1 MALVSSALKSL
12 NVLGINSG
20 TSMDGIDAGLFRIG
34 PDNSAAGGSHRDDAC
49 PPLKVEFLFSELIPF
64 EPGFKR
70 NLERFV
76 AGGGRD
82 CDLRTVCL
90 IHSALGEIFAEAALR
105 VVKQARSKGLTVD
118 LIGSHGQTIWHEP
131 RSSNFWGVNTS
142 GTLQLGDPAYVAART
157 GVTTVGDFRTYDMA
171 FGGQGAP
178 LVSFADE
185 VLFGQRGQSIGIL
198 NLGGIANVTVLDGNG
213 QAVMAFDT
221 GPANVLIDEA
231 MRILYQRDYDE
242 NGQVAASGVV
252 NEKYAAQVLKMDYFH
267 MEPPKTT
274 GRELFGRELASKLVE
289 EWQANDV
296 SDADIVAT
304 LTAITARSVAFAY
317 RDFVAKKYPLN
328 KLVLGGGGAENETL
342 KRMMKEAWHADN
354 SNGPLELA
362 SHEDYGISAK
372 FKEALLFALLAYTRY
387 FDIPNNV
394 PCCTGASRRV
404 SLGKIVTSL

>member
-1 MALVSSALKSL
+1 
-12 NVLGINSG
+12 
-20 TSMDGIDAGLFRIG
+20 MDGIDAGLFRIG
-34 PDNSAAGGSHRDDAC
+34 PDNSVSGAATSRTDAC

-105 VVKQARSKGLTVD
+105 VVKQARAKGLNVD

-178 LVSFADE
+178 LTSFADE
-185 VLFGQRGQSIGIL
+185 VLFGQRDDSQSVGIL

-213 QAVMAFDT
+213 QAAMAFDT

-231 MRILYQRDYDE
+231 MRILYQKDFDE
-242 NGQVAASGVV
+242 GGKVAAAGQV

-267 MEPPKTT
+267 MVPPKTT
-274 GRELFGRELASKLVE
+274 GRELFGRELAGRLVE

-296 SDADIVAT
+296 ADADIIAT
-304 LTAITARSVAFAY
+304 LTAITARSVANAY
-317 RDFVAKKYPLN
+317 RDFVADKYHID

-342 KRMMKEAWHADN
+342 KDMMKAAWP
-354 SNGPLELA
+354 GGKLTLA
-362 SHEDYGISAK
+362 THEDYGISAK